1 MNLLVKELERFGLL
15 NSYYFDTSNRDD
27 KANFQ
32 LDNVY
37 RKKRMLQEL
46 LQRHGKRG
54 AYGSRGTHGFK
65 DEDGNFDTE
74 VRVLGCPCRM

>member
-15 NSYYFDTSNRDD
+15 NADFFDVGNRDD
-27 KANFQ
+27 KASFQ

-37 RKKRMLQEL
+37 RKKRLLQEL

-54 AYGSRGTHGFK
+54 TYGSRGTYGFK
-65 DEDGNFDTE
+65 DEDGKFDQE
-74 VRVLGCPCRM
+74 AYD